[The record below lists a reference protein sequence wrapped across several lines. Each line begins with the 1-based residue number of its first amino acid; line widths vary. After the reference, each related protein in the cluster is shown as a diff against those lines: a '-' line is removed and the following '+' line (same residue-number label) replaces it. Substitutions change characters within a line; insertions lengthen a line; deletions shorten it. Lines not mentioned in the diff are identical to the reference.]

1 MSSTYTLTPS
11 SSPDGHG
18 AIPTPDLA
26 GDVGCGAVWG
36 ENLPCHTHPK
46 VLLISSDVPAY
57 EMIVGTVVTGNFC
70 RSALR
75 EALES
80 Y

>member
-1 MSSTYTLTPS
+1 M
-11 SSPDGHG
+11 
-18 AIPTPDLA
+18 A

-57 EMIVGTVVTGNFC
+57 EMIVGTVVTGNSNGFA
-70 RSALR
+70 ALG
-75 EALES
+75 LLNKT
-80 Y
+80 